1 MGTNELGVRNNVK
14 TVNVNM
20 NDEDGGAHEVIAH
33 QLDTIAPRRLLL
45 EYGDHH
51 PTACVKATANVSTFE

>member
-1 MGTNELGVRNNVK
+1 
-14 TVNVNM
+14 M
-20 NDEDGGAHEVIAH
+20 NYEDGGAHEVIAH